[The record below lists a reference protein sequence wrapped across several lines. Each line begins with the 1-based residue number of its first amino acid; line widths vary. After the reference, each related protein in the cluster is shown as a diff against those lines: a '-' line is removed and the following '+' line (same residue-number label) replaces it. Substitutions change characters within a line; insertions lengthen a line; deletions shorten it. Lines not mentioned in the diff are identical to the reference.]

1 MNRQAAMVFSA
12 AVVLLGMAEGA
23 ASEPGTFRQLKRL
36 PAPRIT
42 ATATEFPG
50 GSFRAAF
57 LLDGQPQTE
66 FASHGKGAETFVE
79 FDFGR
84 PVLIAGFWHQDRND
98 VATIKGSELTF
109 LDAAGAVVGKERV
122 IHANQSGGVTAWPLA
137 RPVTAQRVR
146 WQTVEPGTPHNCL
159 GGAEVA
165 FFTAEAPQPLPRG
178 VAIQPAPSTVLQ
190 RIEGRVVQPLRFA
203 VEYPCAEPCDAVLEI
218 DGLQPQ
224 KLRLSWGRREVR
236 VLIPE
241 VKQRTTARYALRVGG
256 QAVAA
261 GQWSLE
267 PVRPLTLYLLPHS
280 HVDIGY
286 TEHQTEIEKKQ
297 VGNLVRAL
305 ELIRATAGYPEGAR
319 YKWNVEVLWPVE
331 SFLREATPQ
340 RRREF
345 FDAVRQG
352 QMGLQAMYGN
362 VLTGL
367 CRPEE
372 LLQLFA
378 YATRLGR
385 ECGAPVDNAMIS
397 DVPGSTWGVIS
408 AMAQAGV
415 KYWSIGPNFRDRI
428 GATRAAWED
437 KPFYWVGPSGADKV
451 LCALPYYGYA
461 LSHLT
466 PPERKSA
473 RVMEFLDY
481 LHEIQYPYDIV
492 HWRWAGYGDNAVPD
506 ETLPDWV
513 KAWNEQHAAPR
524 LVIATCAEAF
534 RAFEQRWGNRLPHAA
549 GDWTP
554 YWEDGAGSTA
564 RETAL
569 NRASADRLVQAE
581 ALWAM
586 LAPARRPAAAFA
598 EAWRQ
603 VLLYSEHTWGAHC
616 SISKP
621 DDPFTTSQWATKKA
635 FADEAD
641 RRSRAVFSG
650 ALSERGAAP
659 ARVSALDVFNTTQWP
674 RTDVVIVPG
683 GLDLIGEQAVDADGR
698 PVPTQRLASGELA
711 LLARDVPPFAAKRYR
726 LLPGPARP
734 EGTAEAAGRRLRTAL
749 LSLELDETTGA
760 VTSLRRSGLDADFV
774 DRKAPVA
781 VNDFRYLLGVD
792 PAQAKVN
799 GPATIAVLD
808 AGPLV
813 ASLRV
818 ASDAPGCRKL
828 VREVR
833 VVDGLDRVELV
844 NHVDRLAVREKDA
857 VHFGFGFHVPGGQ
870 IRIETPWA
878 VVRPNADQLPGA
890 CFNWYSVQRWVDIS
904 NAQRGVTWAPLDAP
918 LMEIGAITANLLGP
932 VPLGDWLTKAP
943 DSQTVYSWAQNNHW
957 HTNYKADQPGVTTFR
972 YVVRPHGGGYS
983 GAEAARFGLETTRPL
998 VAAPANPDQP
1008 APPSLLALDAPDV
1021 LIETLKASDDGRGFI
1036 VRLFGVSG
1044 RPKDVTLR
1052 WARPMRQWLSD
1063 LSEQPG
1069 KAVSGPVLVPANG
1082 LVILRAEPSGT

>member
-1 MNRQAAMVFSA
+1 MSPRAMA
-12 AVVLLGMAEGA
+12 TMGAVVVLMTVGNGA
-23 ASEPGTFRQLKRL
+23 SQAGSFRPLKRL
-36 PAPRIT
+36 PPPAIT
-42 ATATEFPG
+42 AAAAEYPG

-57 LLDGQPQTE
+57 LLDGQKLTE
-66 FASHGKGAETFVE
+66 FASNGKGAETFVE

-98 VATIKGSELTF
+98 VATIQGSELTF
-109 LDAAGAVVGKERV
+109 MDANGAVVDKQRV
-122 IHANQSGGVTAWPLA
+122 AHVNQASGVTAWPLA

-146 WQTVEPGTPHNCL
+146 WQTVEPGSQHNCL

-165 FFTAEAPQPLPRG
+165 FFTAEAAQPLPRG
-178 VAIQPAPSTVLQ
+178 VVITPGPSNILQ
-190 RIEGRVVQPLRFA
+190 RIEGRIVQPLRLT
-203 VEYPCAEPCDAVLEI
+203 VDYPYAEPCEAVLEI
-218 DGLQPQ
+218 DGVEPQ
-224 KLRLSWGRREVR
+224 KLALSWGRREVR
-236 VLIPE
+236 VSLPE
-241 VKQRTTARYALRVGG
+241 VKTRRTARYVLRVAGETV
-256 QAVAA
+256 VA
-261 GQWSLE
+261 GEWSLE

-286 TEHQTEIEKKQ
+286 TEHQSEIEKKQ
-297 VGNLVRAL
+297 VRNLVRAL
-305 ELIRATAGYPEGAR
+305 ELIRATADYPEGAR

-331 SFLREATPQ
+331 SFLREATPE
-340 RRREF
+340 RRQEF
-345 FDAVRQG
+345 FAAVRQG
-352 QMGLQAMYGN
+352 QLGLQAMYGN

-385 ECGAPVDNAMIS
+385 ECGTPIDNAMIS
-397 DVPGSTWGVIS
+397 DVPGYTWGVIS

-415 KYWSIGPNFRDRI
+415 KYWSLGPNFRDRI
-428 GATRAAWED
+428 GATRVAWED
-437 KPFYWVGPSGADKV
+437 KPFYWIGPSGKEKV

-466 PPERKSA
+466 PPERKSS

-481 LHEIQYPYDIV
+481 LHEIHYPYDIV

-524 LVIATCAEAF
+524 LIIATCAEAM
-534 RAFEQRWGNRLPHAA
+534 RAFEQRWKDRLPRAA

-569 NRASADRLVQAE
+569 NRASAERLVQAE

-586 LAPARRPAAAFA
+586 LAPARRPATAFA

-641 RRSRAVFSG
+641 RRSRAIFSG
-650 ALSERGAAP
+650 ALSQRGAAP
-659 ARVSALDVFNTTQWP
+659 ARVLAIDVFNTTQWP
-674 RTDVVIVPG
+674 RTDVVVLPG
-683 GLDLIGEQAVDADGR
+683 GLELIGDQAVDAEGR
-698 PVPTQRLASGELA
+698 PAVTQRLASGELV
-711 LLARDVPPFAAKRYR
+711 LLARDVPPFGAKRYR
-726 LLPGPARP
+726 LQPGPARP
-734 EGTAEAAGRRLRTAL
+734 EGTAQAAGRRLSTAL
-749 LSLELDETTGA
+749 LSVELDAATGA
-760 VTSLRRSGLDADFV
+760 VKSLRRSGVDAEFV
-774 DRKAPVA
+774 DGKAPVA
-781 VNDFRYLLGVD
+781 INDFRYLLGVD

-799 GPATIAVLD
+799 GPATITVLD

-818 ASDAPGCRKL
+818 TSDAPGCRKL

-833 VVDGLDRVELV
+833 VVDGLDRLELV

-857 VHFGFGFHVPGGQ
+857 VHFGFGFHVPSGQ
-870 IRIETPWA
+870 MRIETPWA

-890 CFNWYSVQRWVDIS
+890 CFNWYSVQRWVDVS
-904 NAQRGVTWAPLDAP
+904 NAQRGVTWATLDAP

-932 VPLGDWLTKAP
+932 VPLSEWLTKAP
-943 DSQTVYSWAQNNHW
+943 ESQTIYSWAQNNHW

-998 VAAPANPDQP
+998 VAAPAPPDQP
-1008 APPSLLALDAPDV
+1008 PPPSLLLLDTADV
-1021 LIETLKASDDGRGFI
+1021 LVETLKASDDGRGFV

-1044 RPKDVTLR
+1044 RDKEVSLR
-1052 WARPMRQWLSD
+1052 WAKPMRQWLSD

-1069 KAVSGPVLVPANG
+1069 QIVSGPVHVPAHG
-1082 LVILRAEPSGT
+1082 LVILRAEP

>member
-1 MNRQAAMVFSA
+1 MTRRTTTAIGA
-12 AVVLLGMAEGA
+12 AVVLLLMAGGA
-23 ASEPGTFRQLKRL
+23 ASQAGSFRQLKRL
-36 PAPRIT
+36 PPPTIT
-42 ATATEFPG
+42 AHATEYPG

-57 LLDGQPQTE
+57 LLDGQNQTE

-109 LDAAGAVVGKERV
+109 MDAAGAVLDKQRV
-122 IHANQSGGVTAWPLA
+122 AHVNQSGGVTAWPLA

-146 WQTVEPGTPHNCL
+146 WQIVEPGTQHSCL

-165 FFTAEAPQPLPRG
+165 FFTAEAPEPLPRG
-178 VAIQPAPSTVLQ
+178 VAITPAPSAILQ
-190 RIEGRVVQPLRFA
+190 RIDGRIVQPLRLT
-203 VEYPCAEPCDAVLEI
+203 VDYPYAEPCDAVLEI
-218 DGLQPQ
+218 EGVEPE
-224 KLRLSWGRREVR
+224 KLRLSWGRHEVR
-236 VLIPE
+236 VSMPE
-241 VKQRTTARYALRVGG
+241 LKERRTARHALRVGG
-256 QAVAA
+256 ERVVA
-261 GQWSLE
+261 GEWPLE

-286 TEHQTEIEKKQ
+286 TEHQSEIEKKQ
-297 VGNLVRAL
+297 VGNLARAL
-305 ELIRATAGYPEGAR
+305 ELIRATANYPEGAR

-331 SFLREATPQ
+331 SFLRQATPE

-352 QMGLQAMYGN
+352 QIGLQAMYGN

-385 ECGAPVDNAMIS
+385 ECGGPVDNAMIS
-397 DVPGSTWGVIS
+397 DVPGYTWGVIS

-437 KPFYWVGPSGADKV
+437 KPFYWLGPSGKDKV
-451 LCALPYYGYA
+451 LCALPYNGYA

-481 LHEIQYPYDIV
+481 LHEIKYPYDIV

-513 KAWNEQHAAPR
+513 KAWNQQYASPR
-524 LVIATCAEAF
+524 LAIATCAEFF
-534 RAFEQRWGNRLPHAA
+534 REFEKRWGDRLPSAA

-554 YWEDGAGSTA
+554 YWEDGAGSTS

-586 LAPARRPAAAFA
+586 LAPNRRPAAAFTD
-598 EAWRQ
+598 AWRN
-603 VLLYSEHTWGAHC
+603 VLLYSEHTWGAYC

-635 FADEAD
+635 FADDAD
-641 RRSRAVFSG
+641 RQSRAVLSG
-650 ALSERGAAP
+650 ALAERGAAP
-659 ARVSALDVFNTTQWP
+659 PRVAAIDVFNTTQWP
-674 RTDVVIVPG
+674 RSDLALVPS
-683 GLDLIGEQAVDADGR
+683 GLELIGDQAVDADGR
-698 PVPTQRLASGELA
+698 PAPTQRLATGELA
-711 LLARDVPPFAAKRYR
+711 LWARDVPPFGAKRYR
-726 LLPGPARP
+726 LLPGPAKP
-734 EGTAEAAGRRLRTAL
+734 EGAAQASGHRLSTAL
-749 LSLELDETTGA
+749 LSVELDAATGA
-760 VTSLRRSGLDADFV
+760 VKSLRRSGIEADFV
-774 DRKAPVA
+774 DGKAAVA

-799 GPATIAVLD
+799 GPATIDVLE

-818 ASDAPGCRKL
+818 TSDAPGCRKL

-833 VVDGLDRVELV
+833 VVDGMDRVELV

-857 VHFGFGFHVPGGQ
+857 VHFGFGFHVPSGQ

-904 NAQRGVTWAPLDAP
+904 NTDRGVTWAPLDAP

-932 VPLGDWLTKAP
+932 VPLSEWRTKAL
-943 DSQTVYSWAQNNHW
+943 DSQTIYSWAQNNHW

-972 YVVRPHGGGYS
+972 YVLRPHGGGYS
-983 GAEAARFGLETTRPL
+983 GVEAARFGVETTRPL
-998 VAAPANPDQP
+998 IAVPANPDQP
-1008 APPSLLALDAPDV
+1008 VPASLLLLDPPDA
-1021 LIETLKASDDGRGFI
+1021 LIETLKASDDGRGFV

-1044 RPKDVTLR
+1044 RDSKVSLR
-1052 WARPMRQWLSD
+1052 WAKPMRQWHSD

-1069 KAVSGPVLVPANG
+1069 QLVSGPVLVPAHG
-1082 LVILRAEPSGT
+1082 LVIVRAEP